1 MQLKTKISIASK
13 INKKSKNKI
22 SNKARKFF
30 KKRKKDEKI
39 YMHDK
44 DNTEEFSETKLF
56 KNSYFY
62 RTHLLWNN
70 LPLEIKII
78 ENYDNFKVA
87 LEDYKWSYILEIDE
101 QEY

>member
-1 MQLKTKISIASK
+1 MQLKTKISITSK
-13 INKKSKNKI
+13 INKKPKSTNI
-22 SNKARKFF
+22 NKARKFF

-39 YMHDK
+39 YKHDK

-62 RTHLLWNN
+62 RTHILWNH

-78 ENYDNFKVA
+78 ENYDHFKVA
-87 LEDYKWSYILEIDE
+87 LEDYKWSYILEVDE